1 MRFLRAN
8 STAGLAECLDM
19 GPAAARAPVIHTLA
33 CGVGVFAGWA
43 NVALRHFHEP
53 GTAALGAVILCR
65 DNLQKLVSAGV
76 GYRIEGAVGRLGK
89 AKTPRASPAGRPRLA
104 LRRCGRVLSQ
114 VGVGGGWRIRRW
126 TDAEL
131 TGADTGLRLE
141 QLGFRC
147 AVDRQ
152 CLAKADPAV
161 LRRTAAF
168 RLGRES
174 ERFFWRWATAHGR
187 WQSLAGHA
195 ALAIGECVIG
205 PWRPSLFARLA
216 GRVCGAVGVAL
227 HSTRPT
233 PVQGVPS
240 GSPQVLTTRDSA
252 RRRLPGERPKSQGR
266 LSGCSTVAA
275 WGHRFLQRI
284 APGELRKA
292 GKIAVRR
299 IQFAAVLHRQG
310 GQMGIGHEVRGRCP
324 NQQQLAE
331 KRPVPFR
338 RVHDADTRLS

>member
-1 MRFLRAN
+1 MPRLSIVIPSVADCNLLEDSLVSVLENRPADCEILVVHNRPYDDPYALAGEVRFLRAN

-19 GPAAARAPVIHTLA
+19 GAAAARAPVIHTLA

-43 NVALRHFHEP
+43 DVALRHFHEP
-53 GTAALGAVILCR
+53 GTAALGAVILRR
-65 DNLQKLVSAGV
+65 DDLQKLVSAGV
-76 GYRIEGAVGRLGK
+76 GYRIEGAVGRLGEGK
-89 AKTPRASPAGRPRLA
+89 DAQSVAGGQAAFGTPDVAAAFYRKSALEAAGGFGA
-104 LRRCGRVLSQ
+104 
-114 VGVGGGWRIRRW
+114 W

-131 TGADTGLRLE
+131 TSADTGLRLE

-174 ERFFWRWATAHGR
+174 ERLFWRWATAHGR
-187 WQSLAGHA
+187 WRSLAGHA

-252 RRRLPGERPKSQGR
+252 P
-266 LSGCSTVAA
+266 AA
-275 WGHRFLQRI
+275 DCRAKG
-284 APGELRKA
+284 RKA
-292 GKIAVRR
+292 K
-299 IQFAAVLHRQG
+299 AA
-310 GQMGIGHEVRGRCP
+310 
-324 NQQQLAE
+324 
-331 KRPVPFR
+331 
-338 RVHDADTRLS
+338 

>member
-1 MRFLRAN
+1 MPRLSIVIPSVADCNLLEDSLVSVLENRPADCEILVVHNRPYDDPYALAGEVRFLRAN
-8 STAGLAECLDM
+8 STAGLAECLDI
-19 GPAAARAPVIHTLA
+19 GAAAARPRHPHVGLRRGGFCGLGQRGLA
-33 CGVGVFAGWA
+33 AF
-43 NVALRHFHEP
+43 
-53 GTAALGAVILCR
+53 
-65 DNLQKLVSAGV
+65 
-76 GYRIEGAVGRLGK
+76 
-89 AKTPRASPAGRPRLA
+89 PRAGHRRAGRGDLVPRQSAETGFGGRRLPDRGCGRPAGGRQ
-104 LRRCGRVLSQ
+104 RRCEHHRRAGRVWHSKRRGRVLSQ

-131 TGADTGLRLE
+131 TSADTGLRLE

-174 ERFFWRWATAHGR
+174 ERLFWRWATAHGR
-187 WQSLAGHA
+187 WRSLAGHA

-252 RRRLPGERPKSQGR
+252 P
-266 LSGCSTVAA
+266 AA
-275 WGHRFLQRI
+275 DCRAKG
-284 APGELRKA
+284 RKA
-292 GKIAVRR
+292 K
-299 IQFAAVLHRQG
+299 AA
-310 GQMGIGHEVRGRCP
+310 
-324 NQQQLAE
+324 
-331 KRPVPFR
+331 
-338 RVHDADTRLS
+338 

>member
-1 MRFLRAN
+1 MR
-8 STAGLAECLDM
+8 S
-19 GPAAARAPVIHTLA
+19 
-33 CGVGVFAGWA
+33 AGW
-43 NVALRHFHEP
+43 
-53 GTAALGAVILCR
+53 
-65 DNLQKLVSAGV
+65 
-76 GYRIEGAVGRLGK
+76 GK
-89 AKTPRASPAGRPRLA
+89 AKTLRASPAGRPRLA
-104 LRRCGRVLSQ
+104 LSRTFAAAFYRKSALEAAGE
-114 VGVGGGWRIRRW
+114 RRW

-131 TGADTGLRLE
+131 TGPTRPRLE

-174 ERFFWRWATAHGR
+174 ESTFWRWATAHGR

-216 GRVCGAVGVAL
+216 GRVCGAIGVAL

-240 GSPQVLTTRDSA
+240 GSSQVLTTRDSA

-292 GKIAVRR
+292 GQNRGPSECSSQPCSIARAAKWASATKFAVR
-299 IQFAAVLHRQG
+299 LS
-310 GQMGIGHEVRGRCP
+310 

-331 KRPVPFR
+331 KRPVPFVGFTMR
-338 RVHDADTRLS
+338 TQG